1 MKTSIERP
9 RHPGLQPSPHDRG
22 AQPGPP
28 QQGVRGRRVSEAGLG
43 QDPEDA
49 RAHELPAVNGVQ
61 EDEAAGGVHEVDGRR
76 PPVQPSFGHHASVT
90 MASDRPVPRSVDFRP
105 TCGLAWAGCQS
116 IGSAGANSLGPG
128 LFFRLGAG
136 QKVLQ
141 WTCS

>member
-1 MKTSIERP
+1 MSTAEP

-28 QQGVRGRRVSEAGLG
+28 QQGVRGRRVSEAGPG
-43 QDPEDA
+43 QDPDGA
-49 RAHELPAVNGVQ
+49 RAHRLVAVNGVQ

-76 PPVQPSFGHHASVT
+76 PPVQTSFGRHAGVT

-105 TCGLAWAGCQS
+105 ACGLAWAGCQS
-116 IGSAGANSLGPG
+116 IGSARANSLGPG